1 MGREGGADTG
11 RVVVKMRVRRWS
23 LIRALQPIA
32 TQVYNFGPASLTANG
47 TIAVS
52 EGRVSSVQGRP
63 GCGGRTPLLNCKE
76 SMDYTHQIERD
87 AIQKGKQKN

>member
-1 MGREGGADTG
+1 VAIG
-11 RVVVKMRVRRWS
+11 WS

-52 EGRVSSVQGRP
+52 EGRVADRQFKVGLVAEAGRR
-63 GCGGRTPLLNCKE
+63 C
-76 SMDYTHQIERD
+76 
-87 AIQKGKQKN
+87 

>member
-1 MGREGGADTG
+1 
-11 RVVVKMRVRRWS
+11 MRVRRWS

-52 EGRVSSVQGRP
+52 EGRVAGRQFKV
-63 GCGGRTPLLNCKE
+63 GLVAEAGRRC
-76 SMDYTHQIERD
+76 
-87 AIQKGKQKN
+87 